1 MKTTFN
7 FHAKKTGNQ
16 GFGVNTKRS
25 TMPIGTANLKS
36 TAAENFGGSVANL
49 QQTAKKT
56 TNLLKSNVTN
66 FKTTNAN
73 GTKTGMLKEPDNL
86 VKSKEMI
93 KRVVL
98 SDSEDRWFLNP
109 QFKVEMKPTTKLII
123 TLLQSD
129 EKISK
134 IPYQKCNFMILMT
147 RVKFNFTFFI
157 FLTAFDKKDIFIL
170 IKLFVL

>member
-1 MKTTFN
+1 MNLK
-7 FHAKKTGNQ
+7 AKKTGNQ
-16 GFGVNTKRS
+16 GFGVNTKKS
-25 TMPIGTANLKS
+25 ALQFSSITNLKQ
-36 TAAENFGGSVANL
+36 TGNVENFAGSSANM

-56 TNLLKSNVTN
+56 TNLQKSEIGN

-73 GTKTGMLKEPDNL
+73 MTKTGMVKEPDNL
-86 VKSKEMI
+86 IKSKELI
-93 KRVVL
+93 KRVVVN
-98 SDSEDRWFLNP
+98 DSEDRWFLNP

-147 RVKFNFTFFI
+147 RVFIIFYYFFI
-157 FLTAFDKKDIFIL
+157 
-170 IKLFVL
+170 